1 LGTWDHPPHTQQL
14 DTLGTYIPFGN
25 DRVYANSPFLIHYSI
40 RSDNRPMHSITFS
53 QLRVSKCLD
62 QLEAWLRAGETVELL
77 HYRRVVA
84 HFVPAKPWPFTE
96 EEEALDAEKKRNR
109 QKRRKPTAA

>member
-1 LGTWDHPPHTQQL
+1 
-14 DTLGTYIPFGN
+14 
-25 DRVYANSPFLIHYSI
+25 
-40 RSDNRPMHSITFS
+40 MHSITFS
-53 QLRVSKCLD
+53 QLRIAKCLD

-77 HYRRVVA
+77 YDRRVVA